1 MKELLKNPSFWFR
14 LVLPLWIFIVVPLIM
29 NKCSKKLGRFGGHT
43 FIWLVLGLLPVVF
56 STILML
62 FTI

>member
-14 LVLPLWIFIVVPLIM
+14 LVLPLWVFIVVPLIM
-29 NKCSKKLGRFGGHT
+29 KKCGKKLGKFGDRT
-43 FIWLVLGLLPVVF
+43 FMWLVLGLLPIIF

-62 FTI
+62 FAI